1 MMRMTHIGASRPLI
15 RPSGT
20 CSPLGRRGCR
30 AVSFPPSP
38 LGEQTPEGRTRAPR
52 STTFPP
58 EGGI

>member
-20 CSPLGRRGCR
+20 FSPLGRRGCR

-38 LGEQTPEGRTRAPR
+38 LGEKAPEGRMMAPR
-52 STTFPP
+52 GTPFPP